1 MLISASR
8 RTDIPAFY
16 SEWLVNRLRAG
27 FCEVRN
33 PMNASQIRRVSL
45 LRKDVDGIVLW
56 TKNAAPLL
64 PKMSAIDAFPFYFQH
79 TITAYDA
86 VIERGLASK
95 KSVVIPAFVELA
107 RRYGNERLVW
117 RYDPILFTERYTHEY
132 HIRAFSRLCE
142 LLEGRTRRCVVS
154 FVLPYRSI
162 ANKMR
167 NAGIVVP
174 SDEQR
179 AVLITELV
187 KIAAAHGIE
196 LCACCESAEIY
207 ALGITPASCVDAEL
221 MGRIAG
227 RTFAVKRDKN
237 QRNGCNCAV
246 SVDIGAYNSCP
257 NGCVYCYAN
266 HGDKRVADFAARR
279 DAEDAGL

>member
-1 MLISASR
+1 MIISASR

-16 SEWLVNRLRAG
+16 SEWFVNRLRAG

-45 LRKDVDGIVLW
+45 LREDVDGIVLW
-56 TKNAAPLL
+56 TKNASPLL
-64 PKMSAIDAFPFYFQH
+64 PKMDALDAFPFYLQH
-79 TITAYDA
+79 TVTAYDID
-86 VIERGLASK
+86 IERGLASK
-95 KSVVIPAFVELA
+95 KDVVIPAFIELA

-117 RYDPILFTERYTHEY
+117 RYDPILFTERYTHDY

-142 LLEGRTRRCVVS
+142 LFAGSTRRCVVS

-162 ANKMR
+162 AGKMR
-167 NAGIVVP
+167 NAGIVAP

-187 KIAAAHGIE
+187 KIATVHGIT

-207 ALGITPASCVDAEL
+207 ALGVAPTSCVDAEL

-227 RTFAVKRDKN
+227 RTFDIKRDKN
-237 QRNGCNCAV
+237 QRSGCNCAT
-246 SVDIGAYNSCP
+246 SVDIGAYNSCL

-266 HGDKRVADFAARR
+266 HGDKRVADFAAAH
-279 DAEDAGL
+279 DAQGAGL